1 MIWIDTK
8 YANLLSTKLE
18 RYVVKKH
25 NPFLANFRCPICGDS
40 HKSKTKARGYLLAA
54 KDGLFMKCHNCGASM
69 SFDKFIKYVDETL
82 YSQYRLEKFS
92 GKVNKKVLKQNF
104 NFSPE
109 NKINENKT
117 LLDII
122 KRVDKLEESHPVVQ
136 YCKGRKLPDYKLSYI
151 YYVDDVSKIA
161 SVLPEYRDKIK
172 SKEPRLVLPFYDREK
187 NLIGITMRAL
197 ENNHLPRYMRFP
209 LDKDSPMIYGYERI
223 NLSERVICVEGEID
237 SLFLDNAVA
246 VGGSGTMMKIADFLP
261 DDTIYVFDNQP
272 RNEQVCK
279 QIKKAI
285 DMGKTVCIFP
295 NTLLAKDIN
304 DMAKM
309 GYDVNHIVRNNCYN
323 NGEARIH
330 LSYWEKWRKR

>member
-92 GKVNKKVLKQNF
+92 GKVNKKVLKQKF

-122 KRVDKLEESHPVVQ
+122 KRVDKLEESHPAVQ
-136 YCKGRKLPDYKLSYI
+136 YCKSRKLPDYKLSYI

-330 LSYWEKWRKR
+330 LSYCL

>member
-1 MIWIDTK
+1 
-8 YANLLSTKLE
+8 
-18 RYVVKKH
+18 
-25 NPFLANFRCPICGDS
+25 
-40 HKSKTKARGYLLAA
+40 
-54 KDGLFMKCHNCGASM
+54 MKQ
-69 SFDKFIKYVDETL
+69 K
-82 YSQYRLEKFS
+82 
-92 GKVNKKVLKQNF
+92 F

-109 NKINENKT
+109 NKINENKK

-122 KRVDKLEESHPVVQ
+122 KRVDKLEELHPAVQ
-136 YCKGRKLPDYKLSYI
+136 YCKSRKLSDYKLSYI

-161 SVLPEYRDKIK
+161 SVLPEYRDTVKT
-172 SKEPRLVLPFYDREK
+172 KEPGIVLPYYDREK
-187 NLIGITMRAL
+187 NLIGITTRGID
-197 ENNHLPRYMRFP
+197 NNPRRYNKFR

-246 VGGSGTMMKIADFLP
+246 SGGSGTMMKIADFLP

-279 QIKKAI
+279 QIEKAI
-285 DMGKTVCIFP
+285 QKGKTVCIFP

-330 LSYWEKWRKR
+330 LSYWRKC